1 MLSPSLE
8 VLSWSR
14 HLSSNNWCELL
25 GALRCQ
31 DVRGLHPCPGLHI
44 TLLAPHLPLQ
54 VACAEGPTGN
64 GNSAAVLFLEVI
76 ASYRGQSTPAENTGE
91 APSCGKF
98 LASRA
103 VKAALLTRINIQ
115 PKWRWRTN
123 ENSPAT
129 LWERALGFWQGA
141 ARVHTGFP
149 FKPYLTQGLIWEFTC
164 PFFLVCYRRYGL
176 DRLD

>member
-1 MLSPSLE
+1 MEGKAANLPVAALGLTTATPSPRSCSSHDQWKIKMLSPSLE

-115 PKWRWRTN
+115 PK
-123 ENSPAT
+123 
-129 LWERALGFWQGA
+129 
-141 ARVHTGFP
+141 
-149 FKPYLTQGLIWEFTC
+149 
-164 PFFLVCYRRYGL
+164 
-176 DRLD
+176 